1 MSRHILTAGLLLLL
15 VASALTG
22 GVRLR
27 PLQGGHWTED
37 KENSLR
43 SVGSN
48 EDVGGHKVGRSRTTK
63 FIGPRYQRAET
74 EAEIDAKSA
83 IKEAFGEI
91 PRCFL
96 FWQSEQTDGHVKIR
110 YFLYRSAKRTFT
122 AYIIKY
128 SGSTAVDHSKLRT
141 GDLEKAYKFFG
152 FTLTPPKLSGTKEP
166 SDGEENGTERSKRS
180 VSEPKPTQPTE
191 GSKRSVAQP
200 KPTQPTE
207 GSKRSVSEP
216 KPTQPTEGSKRSVG
230 QPKPT
235 PTPEVPKWTPT
246 PITSDT
252 TSFYLEIF
260 FRLRITV
267 RGRLIFATTF
277 KSSQSTTHVTVYR
290 YKGEY
295 YYYTFTQ
302 SSNNEFT
309 LTDQGTAKSVKDASK
324 ITRCDI
330 SNDYEEPEINDEER
344 LVYWKSESVDSSV
357 ISRFA
362 QIFSRLSIQS
372 YGRIIYY
379 ATRVES
385 GITYYFVVIRNSRY
399 YYSYIFTQRSGEDEV
414 LAKNSTGISLDQ
426 VTENVGG
433 EISKDFSEPA
443 RSSDEDTT
451 IGDQVTTNKWISQ
464 TITSS
469 TTSTI
474 ESYWSKLSVI
484 VKGTL
489 IYYATWTSSGTYHF
503 TIYRDGTT
511 YYSYKVYQSSKNS
524 YILVGKASGTTA
536 KASAKQLGVELP
548 STYVEPEP
556 EPSATLTTNWKIF
569 PVTDERRT
577 TLDNLIKKTKNNVP
591 STELIFYAM
600 KKDTVGVYY
609 MGVYK
614 INTNSYSAWQMY
626 QESNGKVSVKNKGV
640 ASTSKNAAKSCF
652 YDLPDKYSQP

>member
-1 MSRHILTAGLLLLL
+1 MSRHILTAGLLILL

-48 EDVGGHKVGRSRTTK
+48 EDVGGHKVGGARTTK
-63 FIGPRYQRAET
+63 FIGPRYQRAES

-96 FWQSEQTDGHVKIR
+96 FWQSEQTDGHVKVR

-141 GDLEKAYKFFG
+141 ADLEKAYEFFG
-152 FTLTPPKLSGTKEP
+152 FTLTPPKISGTREP
-166 SDGEENGTERSKRS
+166 SDGKENE
-180 VSEPKPTQPTE
+180 TE
-191 GSKRSVAQP
+191 GSKKSVAQP

-207 GSKRSVSEP
+207 GSKKSVA
-216 KPTQPTEGSKRSVG
+216 

-235 PTPEVPKWTPT
+235 PKPEVPKWTPT

-290 YKGEY
+290 YKSEY

-302 SSNNEFT
+302 SSSNEFT

-330 SNDYEEPEINDEER
+330 SKDYEEPEINDEER
-344 LVYWKSESVDSSV
+344 LVYWKSYTVDSSV

-474 ESYWSKLSVI
+474 ESYWSKLSII